1 MNTIFRITLIGLLGI
16 ALAMGMGGAAAQG
29 DGEAV
34 PINVTV
40 EGGETEA
47 DTLANQEEIRLEET
61 TTLTGWEFVDGTARI
76 GVEVDRPTRISIS
89 DNVAGLGEEGAT
101 RIPVVTQRVFP
112 GTTVIAV
119 PVESF
124 AGGNAVSVAAGG
136 EGVRISTAMDESGND
151 PFRHFG
157 GESGLFSGML
167 LALVSA
173 VGGAGWVLR
182 REDKGVMEA

>member
-1 MNTIFRITLIGLLGI
+1 MNTIFRITLVGLLGI
-16 ALAMGMGGAAAQG
+16 GLAMGMGGVAAQG
-29 DGEAV
+29 DGATAPV
-34 PINVTV
+34 NVSV
-40 EGGETEA
+40 SVSETEA

-61 TTLTGWEFVDGTARI
+61 TTLSGWEFSEGTARI
-76 GVEVDRPTRISIS
+76 AVEVDRPTRISIS
-89 DNVAGLGEEGAT
+89 DNVAGLGEQGAT
-101 RIPVVTQRVFP
+101 RVPVVTQRVFP
-112 GTTVIAV
+112 GTTVVSV

-124 AGGNAVSVAAGG
+124 AGGNAVTVAAGG
-136 EGVRISTAMDESGND
+136 QGIRLSTEMDESGND

-173 VGGAGWVLR
+173 VGGAGWVLS